1 MTQRTNTTVAQLV
14 RTPAGRDVFAVLNSS
29 NLTLFL
35 VKYLFSPISFV
46 IYRELGRQERE
57 SLQKIA
63 AITKEGFLLKQQ
75 LIQEAK
81 RGVEDKKVR
90 LSRETQKF
98 LPLNSELWHTGCCCV
113 INVIHRDMKIE
124 MLVMWLSP
132 LKKF

>member
-1 MTQRTNTTVAQLV
+1 M
-14 RTPAGRDVFAVLNSS
+14 
-29 NLTLFL
+29 
-35 VKYLFSPISFV
+35 FV

-81 RGVEDKKVR
+81 RGVENKKVR

-98 LPLNSELWHTGCCCV
+98 FLRIQSSDRLLLC
-113 INVIHRDMKIE
+113 INIIHRDKKIE
-124 MLVMWLSP
+124 MFLMW
-132 LKKF
+132 